1 MTATL
6 QVRIDSDLRHAAD
19 NVFADIGIDT
29 NSAIRLFL
37 RQAVIRRTFP
47 FEVVG
52 SDPFYH
58 PANQAFIARGIADYE
73 NGARHYHVHELIDV
87 DDPAEKNPR
96 SRTSTR
102 RRGREKALV

>member
-6 QVRIDSDLRHAAD
+6 QVRIDSDLRQAAD

-73 NGARHYHVHELIDV
+73 NGAQHYHAHELIDADAPV
-87 DDPAEKNPR
+87 EKQPR

-102 RRGREKALV
+102 RHGREKALV

>member
-6 QVRIDSDLRHAAD
+6 QVRIDSDLRQAAD

-47 FEVVG
+47 FEVVC

-58 PANQAFIARGIADYE
+58 PANQAFIASGIADYE
-73 NGARHYHVHELIDV
+73 NGTQHYHVHELMDADAPV
-87 DDPAEKNPR
+87 GKKPQ
-96 SRTSTR
+96 SRTSIR
-102 RRGREKALV
+102 RRSREKALV